1 MQVDVPYATQTR
13 RVKVPAGTQIIR
25 SKHIA
30 PLQDAHAAFKVA
42 LRRPIESEPLA
53 DLVRATDRVALVIS
67 DLTRPTPN
75 HLLVPWLLEALNKVP
90 REQFI
95 ILVGHGSHRAMTTEE
110 LVQMLGEEVVA
121 TVPIII
127 HDATD
132 ASTLVNVGA
141 TPTGVPV
148 WVNRY
153 YLEADVPEAEDGDDV
168 MWAFVAHRQLFPAS
182 LEGVR
187 GRALRDLV
195 EQSMARWH
203 PSLRRLV
210 ASSDEKTVEPFVFEA
225 APIKPWPS
233 TNVTLL
239 GDAIH
244 AMPPVG
250 A

>member
-1 MQVDVPYATQTR
+1 L
-13 RVKVPAGTQIIR
+13 
-25 SKHIA
+25 S
-30 PLQDAHAAFKVA
+30 
-42 LRRPIESEPLA
+42 RPF
-53 DLVRATDRVALVIS
+53 R
-67 DLTRPTPN
+67 
-75 HLLVPWLLEALNKVP
+75 
-90 REQFI
+90 
-95 ILVGHGSHRAMTTEE
+95 
-110 LVQMLGEEVVA
+110 
-121 TVPIII
+121 III

-153 YLEADVPEAEDGDDV
+153 YLEADVPEAEDGDYV

-210 ASSDEKTVEPFVFEA
+210 APSDEKTVEPFVFEA
-225 APIKPWPS
+225 APIKLAEHQRHVAGRRHPRDAASGCMSGNTALRDANLLVVPWSRWSAEWRPLHRRCTPTKGRCS
-233 TNVTLL
+233 PTDSRSSRVP
-239 GDAIH
+239 A
-244 AMPPVG
+244 
-250 A
+250 